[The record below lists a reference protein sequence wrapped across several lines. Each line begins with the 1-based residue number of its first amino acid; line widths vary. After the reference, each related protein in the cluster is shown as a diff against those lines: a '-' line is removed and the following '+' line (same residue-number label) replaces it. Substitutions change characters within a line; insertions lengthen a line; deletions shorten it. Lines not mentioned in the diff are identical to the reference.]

1 MFGAYRAAIVH
12 FSSLYVKFNLD
23 RFPGIMISCVMLVIG
38 QDSLT
43 KMVTPLASDR
53 RELKNSLCLV
63 AFWNMCSVSFEVR
76 VSTRQKILERSLFSL
91 LKIFLVFILSP
102 IELTFQEVS
111 LTSSSR
117 DFVREVSF
125 NEIFGIS
132 ICGVF

>member
-1 MFGAYRAAIVH
+1 MFGAYSAAIVH
-12 FSSLYVKFNLD
+12 FSSLYVKFSLD

-63 AFWNMCSVSFEVR
+63 AFWKMCSVSFEVR
-76 VSTRQKILERSLFSL
+76 VSTRQKMLERSLFSL
-91 LKIFLVFILSP
+91 LKMFLVFILSP

-117 DFVREVSF
+117 DFVRKVSF

>member
-1 MFGAYRAAIVH
+1 
-12 FSSLYVKFNLD
+12 
-23 RFPGIMISCVMLVIG
+23 MISCVILVIG

-43 KMVTPLASDR
+43 KMVTPLASDH
-53 RELKNSLCLV
+53 RELKNSLCFV
-63 AFWNMCSVSFEVR
+63 AFWKMCSVSFEVW
-76 VSTRQKILERSLFSL
+76 VSTRQKMLERSLFSL
-91 LKIFLVFILSP
+91 LKMFLVFILSP